1 MAAWSIPH
9 QLDVCAWEGGG
20 ADTWREGMEGGD
32 GERGWREGM
41 DGGDGGRGWREG
53 MERGDG
59 GGDGWRGWREGMEEG
74 DGERGWR
81 EGRYVGKIDVGMHTY
96 IGYWRSRNKGRR
108 TVCTFVMCE
117 GNIVGIAGERR
128 KQVGNG
134 ALTRSAQ
141 TSKEIAKFTYE
152 QYATINQ

>member
-1 MAAWSIPH
+1 
-9 QLDVCAWEGGG
+9 
-20 ADTWREGMEGGD
+20 MEGGEVCRKD
-32 GERGWREGM
+32 
-41 DGGDGGRGWREG
+41 
-53 MERGDG
+53 
-59 GGDGWRGWREGMEEG
+59 
-74 DGERGWR
+74 
-81 EGRYVGKIDVGMHTY
+81 IGMHMC

-141 TSKEIAKFTYE
+141 TSKEILEKGIQTASLVVVQRERHSFQIPIHTHIQHMYTTFKRRTLIANKEGFFVCSSLVVLPGHHRRRFP
-152 QYATINQ
+152 